1 MALPSAYRLVV
12 VNSTGAQ
19 IDSGLVTVDIEPF
32 SGDGSGNVS
41 QSAEQTGSNSSIIA
55 AGASQV
61 ILTVSGSTAIG
72 LNGTVDVALSTN
84 GTTPNGD
91 VDVFIER
98 STDGGTTYSRDPS
111 PVYTENFTSKRDD
124 DEAIAA

>member
-1 MALPSAYRLVV
+1 MALPSNYRFVA

-19 IDSGLVTVDIEPF
+19 IDAGLVTVDIEPF

-41 QSAEQTGSNSSIIA
+41 QAAEQTGSNSSSIS
-55 AGASQV
+55 AGASQAV
-61 ILTVSGSTAIG
+61 LTVSGSTAIG

-91 VDVFIER
+91 VEVFIER